1 MDGLESGLIPKKKK
15 PKPLWLLRLNCYPP
29 LCRLHQR
36 LVFPIPTQKP
46 NTITKKE
53 RDFRYKE
60 SDLFEHVG
68 PINRAIR
75 TVDMVNPP
83 KY

>member
-1 MDGLESGLIPKKKK
+1 MAVKIEMLPTTLQA
-15 PKPLWLLRLNCYPP
+15 PP
-29 LCRLHQR
+29 EACISHTYTK
-36 LVFPIPTQKP
+36 TQH
-46 NTITKKE
+46 NNKE
-53 RDFRYKE
+53 RERFRYKE